1 MPEKDINSLRNERLL
16 YVAVWALIAVLPVVL
31 ELWRYANTSVFE
43 WGIVI
48 RWWLSMLP
56 LIVAFL
62 VNNHLLIP
70 RFIMKRKW
78 GSYILALLLTM
89 VVCVVCQCAVDNAIR
104 RVTMENSLPDD
115 HRHGFSPHRYG
126 PQMPP
131 ADTLSFGQPH
141 GHRPP
146 DHRPPD
152 HRPPDHRPPGHLPP
166 RPFSLI
172 FMLMFTA
179 LTIGLNVTVSLIF
192 AYNRQQASRNE
203 LDNRRLQEE
212 LKYLKQQISPHFLMN
227 VLNNIHEMA
236 EEDVKEAQDMI
247 LELSYL
253 MRYVL
258 YEGENQTT
266 TLVSECRFISSFIA
280 LMKRRYVEGMVQINV
295 RVPEQDSPDVT
306 VPPLLFLPFIENA
319 FKHGVSYTSPTIID
333 IQLYRLSDR
342 LVFRCENSVPA
353 DRENI
358 SEPGVG
364 LNNVKRRLQLLY
376 DRDYSLDIQKDNYT
390 YSVTLIIPVR

>member
-56 LIVAFL
+56 LMVAFL

-131 ADTLSFGQPH
+131 ADSLSFGQPH

-146 DHRPPD
+146 DHRPPL
-152 HRPPDHRPPGHLPP
+152 HRPPGHLPP
-166 RPFSLI
+166 RPFSFI

-179 LTIGLNVTVSLIF
+179 LTIGRNVTVSLIF

-295 RVPEQDSPDVT
+295 RVPEQDSQDVT

-390 YSVTLIIPVR
+390 YSVTLIIPGR

>member
-78 GSYILALLLTM
+78 GSYILVLLLTM

-104 RVTMENSLPDD
+104 RVTMENSLPHD
-115 HRHGFSPHRYG
+115 HRHGFNPHRYG

-131 ADTLSFGQPH
+131 ADSLSFGQPH

-146 DHRPPD
+146 DHRPSL
-152 HRPPDHRPPGHLPP
+152 HRPPGHLPP
-166 RPFSLI
+166 RPFSFI

-236 EEDVKEAQDMI
+236 EENVKEAQDMI

-295 RVPEQDSPDVT
+295 RVPEQDSQDVT

-353 DRENI
+353 DRDNI